1 MLKGPRYEP
10 EVIAAALGTGTA
22 TFLGAGTYGDTWRV
36 DDQAVKIIC
45 VEGYPPERVAREVD
59 GLTRVKSPYVV
70 RLDKAV
76 SVTLNGVD
84 RPALFFEYVEGGDL
98 QQRMERSE
106 RPSADEVVALLL
118 GLLTGVRDLH
128 AADSTVHRDI
138 KPANIALRDGKWEN
152 PVLLDLGLAKS
163 ATETTMTI
171 YPGRVGT
178 PPYMSPEQLKGQ
190 RARKASDLFSVGVTV
205 RAAYSGSHPFYAP
218 GTNYTFDE
226 ALTKIAAGP
235 TALPPGLPDNV
246 SAVLDLL
253 VSEAQFE
260 RGSATSNIRKMGNRK

>member
-1 MLKGPRYEP
+1 M
-10 EVIAAALGTGTA
+10 IAAALGTDSV

-45 VEGYPPERVAREVD
+45 ADGYPPARVAREID
-59 GLTRVKSPYVV
+59 GLTRVDSPHVV
-70 RLDKAV
+70 RLHEAK
-76 SVTLNGVD
+76 SVVLDGVE

-98 QQRMERSE
+98 QHRIEGAEQ
-106 RPSADEVVALLL
+106 PSASETVELLR

-128 AADSTVHRDI
+128 AADGTVHRDI
-138 KPANIALRDGKWEN
+138 KPANVALRDGKWKD

-163 ATETTMTI
+163 ATETTLTI
-171 YPGRVGT
+171 YPGMVGT

-205 RAAYSGSHPFYAP
+205 RTAYTGVHPFYEP
-218 GTNYTFDE
+218 GENYTYDE
-226 ALTKIAAGP
+226 ALARIAAGP
-235 TALPPGLPDNV
+235 ASLPAGLPENV
-246 SAVLDLL
+246 SNVLDLL

-260 RGSATSNIRKMGNRK
+260 RGSATSNLRRMGMES